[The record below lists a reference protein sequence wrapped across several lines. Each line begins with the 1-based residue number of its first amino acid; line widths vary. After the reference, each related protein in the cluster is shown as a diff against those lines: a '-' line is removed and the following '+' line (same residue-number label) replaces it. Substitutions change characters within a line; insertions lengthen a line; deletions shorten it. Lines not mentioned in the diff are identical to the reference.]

1 MRKAKVSYFERLE
14 HSLVKIIQQKGA
26 DQNQPGMVRLLLVF
40 LWCLSKVFQFVVCLR
55 YVFYDIG
62 ILRRFRSDAR

>member
-1 MRKAKVSYFERLE
+1 MQKQKVSYFERLE
-14 HSLVKIIQQKGA
+14 HALVKIIQQKGA

-55 YVFYDIG
+55 
-62 ILRRFRSDAR
+62 